1 MFANPPPPQHEGLST
16 LHAEA
21 ARRIQLLEA
30 ENQSLLNIIAIQNQ
44 ELYTLRRT
52 TASRSQSLDRT
63 DNKILANLP
72 EPSTTNPIAALMNFC
87 RHYLHTEIEFL
98 HEIDQHNHHI
108 VTVRM
113 YGRQLSWCQDARK
126 RRAREIAAKL
136 AIEYL
141 NDHPQFVLQLR
152 AA

>member
-1 MFANPPPPQHEGLST
+1 MFANPPSQYDT
-16 LHAEA
+16 LYAEA
-21 ARRIQLLEA
+21 AKRIQMLEV
-30 ENQSLLNIIAIQNQ
+30 ENQSLLNIIATQNQ
-44 ELYTLRRT
+44 ELFALRRT
-52 TASRSQSLDRT
+52 TTAAASSRSQSLDRT

-87 RHYLHTEIEFL
+87 RHYLHTELEFQ
-98 HEIDQHNHHI
+98 HEIDHRNHHI
-108 VTVRM
+108 VTVWM
-113 YGRQLSWCQDARK
+113 HGRQLSWCQDARK

-152 AA
+152 AQ